1 MQIARS
7 SGGKVL
13 VPAAVVA
20 VAVAAVLTT
29 VATTRRGDEPS
40 VAARSS
46 RPAAPLETQVV
57 KAPPLSRDDTSVS
70 GGPPAPAAPPD
81 RAR

>member
-7 SGGKVL
+7 SSGKVL

-29 VATTRRGDEPS
+29 LATTGRGDEPA

-46 RPAAPLETQVV
+46 RPAEPHEIQVV

-81 RAR
+81 GGR